1 VVDSRGREY
10 TGDMRKPSKPVLLA
24 VAGVQAVSALVAWRD
39 VSARPDS
46 DVRGSKT
53 FWRVFVLMNPG
64 NSLAY
69 WIVGRR

>member
-1 VVDSRGREY
+1 
-10 TGDMRKPSKPVLLA
+10 MRKPSKPVLRAIVGL
-24 VAGVQAVSALVAWRD
+24 QTVSAFLAWRD
-39 VSARPDS
+39 LSARPDS
-46 DVRGSKT
+46 EVRGSKK

>member
-1 VVDSRGREY
+1 
-10 TGDMRKPSKPVLLA
+10 MRKPSKPVL
-24 VAGVQAVSALVAWRD
+24 VAIVGVQAVSAFWVWRD
-39 VSARPDS
+39 LSACPNS
-46 DVRGSKT
+46 EVRGSKK

>member
-1 VVDSRGREY
+1 
-10 TGDMRKPSKPVLLA
+10 MRKPPKPVLLA
-24 VAGVQAVSALVAWRD
+24 IVGVQVVSALVAWRD
-39 VSARPDS
+39 LSGRPDS
-46 DVRGSKT
+46 DVRGSKK